1 MSHEWHTIKGRNP
14 MNLIN
19 EFMGFAYETDS
30 SGICTVSAVRLS
42 GKVFSTEDEA
52 LNYVTSSSYYKD
64 AAYMAAYT
72 TKKLS
77 KAYQNA
83 YDNFLVKYKEYIAF
97 KDNLTI
103 AYGRSASKTTC
114 PNCGSS
120 INLKYGKRFKACPV
134 CGSNKII
141 SDSNWKMLDT
151 KRRMCVKAAENLSKE
166 AEKNDVTFMCGIE
179 WHC

>member
-1 MSHEWHTIKGRNP
+1 MHEWHTVKSKNP
-14 MNLIN
+14 LNLIH
-19 EFMGFAYETDS
+19 EFMGYTFDTDY
-30 SGICTVSAVRLS
+30 GGTQTVSNIKMLNRLLS
-42 GKVFSTEDEA
+42 NEDEA
-52 LNYVTSSSYYKD
+52 RSLVTSTSYGGNT
-64 AAYMAAYT
+64 AYMVAYT
-72 TKKLS
+72 TKKLT

-83 YDNFLVKYKEYIAF
+83 YANFEEKYKEYTAF
-97 KDNLTI
+97 RDNLTI

-114 PNCGSS
+114 PACGSS

-151 KRRMCVKAAENLSKE
+151 KRRMCVKAADNLSKE